1 MQRNYESP
9 VFQVKNGFIN
19 QARHVSIGHENIYQ
33 FPTSIWQILV
43 PPFLVLNA
51 FCDKRKKHID
61 CTFEYIDSYSFAI
74 DVDDVSSMK
83 EQKTA

>member
-1 MQRNYESP
+1 MIVEKTLHR
-9 VFQVKNGFIN
+9 
-19 QARHVSIGHENIYQ
+19 SI
-33 FPTSIWQILV
+33 
-43 PPFLVLNA
+43 LVLNA

-83 EQKTA
+83 EQKNSLKTF

>member
-1 MQRNYESP
+1 MNDSW
-9 VFQVKNGFIN
+9 KNSGSFKI
-19 QARHVSIGHENIYQ
+19 
-33 FPTSIWQILV
+33 
-43 PPFLVLNA
+43 LVLNA

-61 CTFEYIDSYSFAI
+61 CTFQYIDSYSFAI